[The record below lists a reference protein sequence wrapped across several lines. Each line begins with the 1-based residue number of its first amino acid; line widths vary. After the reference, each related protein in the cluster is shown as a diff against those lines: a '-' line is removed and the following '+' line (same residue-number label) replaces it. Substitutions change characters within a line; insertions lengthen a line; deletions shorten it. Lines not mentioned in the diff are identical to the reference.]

1 MNIKHFLQVLIPH
14 LYGVAAFL
22 PSPLPLQNFK
32 PHGYHPIHNSNEHVQ
47 GAHMLDVSAHLVTNN
62 DLESFVP
69 CGPKKLVLKLRTAA
83 ISDSSEEPNKLKNN
97 VLLTINS

>member
-1 MNIKHFLQVLIPH
+1 M
-14 LYGVAAFL
+14 AAFL

-47 GAHMLDVSAHLVTNN
+47 GAHIFDVSAHLVTNR

-69 CGPKKLVLKLRTAA
+69 CCVKEFVLKLYTAV
-83 ISDSSEEPNKLKNN
+83 ISESSDEPNKTRNKEISKLGAIFWK
-97 VLLTINS
+97 I

>member
-1 MNIKHFLQVLIPH
+1 MPH

-22 PSPLPLQNFK
+22 PSLLPLQNFK

-47 GAHMLDVSAHLVTNN
+47 GAHIFDVSAHLVTNK

-69 CGPKKLVLKLRTAA
+69 CCVKEFVLKLYTAA
-83 ISDSSEEPNKLKNN
+83 INESSDEPNELKNKKSN
-97 VLLTINS
+97 KLNLNLILF

>member
-1 MNIKHFLQVLIPH
+1 MPH

-32 PHGYHPIHNSNEHVQ
+32 PHGYQPIHNSNEHVQ
-47 GAHMLDVSAHLVTNN
+47 GAHIFDVSAHRVTNN

-69 CGPKKLVLKLRTAA
+69 CCVIEFVLKLYTAA
-83 ISDSSEEPNKLKNN
+83 MSESSDEPNKRIKKL
-97 VLLTINS
+97 